1 MAIATLAQHGP
12 QHGPQHSPSP
22 NAAQPHCPQDVP
34 WCDVARGAVA
44 GGALSW
50 PCERRQRGR
59 GGGAR
64 ELAASTAGP
73 RALRSSDLLELAGR
87 ALDFFHTRA
96 CHTLPAPAG
105 VPGQVDATQLARSEA
120 RPHALTTSCPSL
132 PIRGAPT
139 AYGWPLTRARGRA
152 QAPLS
157 APASEGASLGRT
169 TCHARKRGG
178 GDPPTRVERGRL
190 IRTNTAWRIQTRL
203 HTVLSSYG
211 LFQHPRWA

>member
-1 MAIATLAQHGP
+1 MAIATLA

-44 GGALSW
+44 GGALSG

-139 AYGWPLTRARGRA
+139 AYGWPLTRASFPVVLQRVAGKRA
-152 QAPLS
+152 RKRS
-157 APASEGASLGRT
+157 T

-178 GDPPTRVERGRL
+178 GDPPTRVERSTYTYEYRRL
-190 IRTNTAWRIQTRL
+190 YTGPAPIRCEKD
-203 HTVLSSYG
+203 
-211 LFQHPRWA
+211 

>member
-87 ALDFFHTRA
+87 AHDFFHTRA
-96 CHTLPAPAG
+96 RHTLPAPAG

-132 PIRGAPT
+132 PIRGAP
-139 AYGWPLTRARGRA
+139 YCIWMARGRA

-157 APASEGASLGRT
+157 APASEGASRPYYVPHETNSGAAPAVTLP
-169 TCHARKRGG
+169 H
-178 GDPPTRVERGRL
+178 GRL
-190 IRTNTAWRIQTRL
+190 IRLRSSRWNEQSRIQVYDTQN
-203 HTVLSSYG
+203 S
-211 LFQHPRWA
+211 HP